1 VLSVDW
7 TCDLAIVRRNL
18 PANVAVQGNLDPV
31 LMNTTPEIVRR
42 EAGRLLESMRGTAGH
57 IFNLG
62 HGIMPQ
68 AKIECMQ
75 ALVDTVT
82 EWKDGWLVEGGPN
95 SLQETPAVATLISDL
110 GLSEQRALVSPAAKQ
125 RFIVRDGR
133 PLPVPLTPGDL
144 LTSPLFSVGAR
155 LRVLT
160 ELLTRPRVRTTDVN
174 LAAFVAS
181 HFGREIV
188 DYGLNPFVG
197 GIYAGDPEKLS
208 ARYAFPSLWQ
218 LERSHGSLLRGFR
231 AQAAQR
237 RARGEASGV
246 VPIISFRQ
254 GLQTLPLALAAALP
268 AGTVQTDAT
277 VTSLIPGQPWKLI
290 WTRADSVQTAE
301 FDAVVLALPA
311 AGLASL
317 VFSTLGER
325 SLASLDH
332 IPQPPVSSLF
342 LGFRREQVAHP
353 LDGFG
358 ALVPAREQRSLLGVL
373 FSSSLFADRAPDG
386 HVALTVFA
394 GGMRQ
399 PETGRLDTAALLARV
414 LPDLPMATELKDT
427 LLLPKTDFPM
437 RANLVQR
444 EPGRVAHWDKLGLYH
459 RIQQNRAIR
468 PAFVLHDGP
477 PFTNGDVHIGTAL
490 NKTLKDIVN
499 RYKSMR
505 GLPHALRPWLGLPR
519 PAHRAEGFRAKSR
532 RTSSLSPPRRCAREM
547 RRIFRGLDQKA
558 D

>member
-1 VLSVDW
+1 MP
-7 TCDLAIVRRNL
+7 LAGPKSI
-18 PANVAVQGNLDPV
+18 AVVGGGLTG
-31 LMNTTPEIVRR
+31 LT
-42 EAGRLLESMRGTAGH
+42 AAWRLHRAGH
-57 IFNLG
+57 RVTVFEKA
-62 HGIMPQ
+62 PQ
-68 AKIECMQ
+68 VGGAIISL
-75 ALVDTVT
+75 AR
-82 EWKDGWLVEGGPN
+82 DGWLVEGGPN
-95 SLQETPAVATLISDL
+95 SLQETAEVAALLTEL
-110 GLSEQRALVSPAAKQ
+110 GLRDQRALVSPAAKK
-125 RFIVRDGR
+125 RFIVRGGR
-133 PLPVPLTPGDL
+133 PIMVPLSPAGL

-231 AQAAQR
+231 AEAAER

-246 VPIISFRQ
+246 VPIISFRD
-254 GLQTLPLALAAALP
+254 GLQTLPRALAAALP

-277 VTSLIPGQPWKLI
+277 VTSLIPGQPGKLI

-301 FDAVVLALPA
+301 FDAIVLALPA
-311 AGLASL
+311 SGLAAL

-332 IPQPPVSSLF
+332 VPQPPVSSLF
-342 LGFRREQVAHP
+342 LGFKREQVTHP

-358 ALVPAREQRSLLGVL
+358 ALVPVRENRSLLGVL
-373 FSSSLFADRAPDG
+373 FSSSLFAGRAPAG

-414 LPDLPMATELKDT
+414 LPDLRDLLGVTGDPVFTHHTFWPKAIPQYNLGHERFLEPLARIEAKHPGLFIGSNARDGISLPDCLKSGTE
-427 LLLPKTDFPM
+427 
-437 RANLVQR
+437 
-444 EPGRVAHWDKLGLYH
+444 VARKAGEYVAKL
-459 RIQQNRAIR
+459 
-468 PAFVLHDGP
+468 
-477 PFTNGDVHIGTAL
+477 
-490 NKTLKDIVN
+490 
-499 RYKSMR
+499 
-505 GLPHALRPWLGLPR
+505 
-519 PAHRAEGFRAKSR
+519 
-532 RTSSLSPPRRCAREM
+532 
-547 RRIFRGLDQKA
+547 
-558 D
+558 